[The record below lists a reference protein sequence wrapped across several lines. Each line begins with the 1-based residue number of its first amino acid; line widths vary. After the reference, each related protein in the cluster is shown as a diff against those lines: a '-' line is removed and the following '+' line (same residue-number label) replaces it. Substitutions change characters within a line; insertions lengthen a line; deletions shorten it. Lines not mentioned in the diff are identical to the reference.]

1 MIANQVNVT
10 SKTEIANS
18 NKIVKGEDDM
28 IYDFSEWTHVYSGN
42 SKNSYTEL
50 PDTAN
55 AKVIA
60 IMASNDSTSVVPV
73 NVINLIQGNGVTVL
87 QYPPNSINVFI
98 FSHNNNLGIKIS
110 STYSLPFHIFMKK

>member
-28 IYDFSEWTHVYSGN
+28 IYDFSGWTFVYSGN
-42 SKNSYTEL
+42 TQQSLVTL

-55 AKVIA
+55 AKLLA
-60 IMASNDSTSVVPV
+60 IMVTNSSNSMANFNMG
-73 NVINLIQGNGVTVL
+73 NVITNTSLTFFLSPI
-87 QYPPNSINVFI
+87 SKDVFI
-98 FSHNNNLGIKIS
+98 IGKNTNQGATLISNFSMPYIL
-110 STYSLPFHIFMKK
+110 FMKE

>member
-42 SKNSYTEL
+42 FQTSNIEL

-60 IMASNDSTSVVPV
+60 IMASNNTTSFVRV
-73 NVINLIQGNGVTVL
+73 NVTSLIQGNGVTVL

-98 FSHNNNLGIKIS
+98 FSHNNNLGIKIN
-110 STYSLPFHIFMKK
+110 STNSLHCHIFMKK

>member
-42 SKNSYTEL
+42 FQTSNIEL

-60 IMASNDSTSVVPV
+60 IMASNNTTSFVRV
-73 NVINLIQGNGVTVL
+73 NVTSLIQGNGVTVL

-98 FSHNNNLGIKIS
+98 FSHNNNLGIKING
-110 STYSLPFHIFMKK
+110 TNSLHCHIFMKK

>member
-28 IYDFSEWTHVYSGN
+28 IYDFSEWTHVHSGN
-42 SKNSYTEL
+42 FQTSNIEL

-60 IMASNDSTSVVPV
+60 IMASNNSTSFVPV
-73 NVINLIQGNGVTVL
+73 NVTSLIQGNGLTVL

-98 FSHNNNLGIKIS
+98 FSHNNNLGIKIN
-110 STYSLPFHIFMKK
+110 STNSLHYHIFMKK

>member
-10 SKTEIANS
+10 CKTEIANS

-42 SKNSYTEL
+42 FQTSYIEL

-60 IMASNDSTSVVPV
+60 IMAANNSTSFVPV
-73 NVINLIQGNGVTVL
+73 DVINLIQGNGVTVL

-110 STYSLPFHIFMKK
+110 SNSSLSFHIFIKK

>member
-28 IYDFSEWTHVYSGN
+28 IYDFSEWTNVYSGN
-42 SKNSYTEL
+42 FQTSNIEL

-60 IMASNDSTSVVPV
+60 IMASNNTTSFVRV
-73 NVINLIQGNGVTVL
+73 NVTSLIQGNGVTVL

-98 FSHNNNLGIKIS
+98 FSHNNNLGIKIN
-110 STYSLPFHIFMKK
+110 STNSLHCHIFMKK

>member
-28 IYDFSEWTHVYSGN
+28 IYDFSEWTYVYSGN
-42 SKNSYTEL
+42 FQTSYIEL

-60 IMASNDSTSVVPV
+60 IMASNNSTSFV
-73 NVINLIQGNGVTVL
+73 NVNVLNLIQENGLISL
-87 QYPPNSINVFI
+87 QYPPNSTNVFI
-98 FSHNNNLGIKIS
+98 FSHNSNLGIKLAS
-110 STYSLPFHIFMKK
+110 SNSLGYFVFMKK

>member
-42 SKNSYTEL
+42 FQTSNIEL

-60 IMASNDSTSVVPV
+60 IMASNNTTSFVPV
-73 NVINLIQGNGVTVL
+73 NVTSLIQGNGVTVL

-98 FSHNNNLGIKIS
+98 FSHNNNLGIKIN
-110 STYSLPFHIFMKK
+110 STHSLHCHIFMKK

>member
-18 NKIVKGEDDM
+18 NKIVK
-28 IYDFSEWTHVYSGN
+28 
-42 SKNSYTEL
+42 
-50 PDTAN
+50 
-55 AKVIA
+55 VIA
-60 IMASNDSTSVVPV
+60 IMAANNSTSFVPV
-73 NVINLIQGNGVTVL
+73 DVINLIQGNGVTVL

-110 STYSLPFHIFMKK
+110 SNSSLSFHIFIKK

>member
-42 SKNSYTEL
+42 FQTSYIEL

-60 IMASNDSTSVVPV
+60 IMASNNSTSFV
-73 NVINLIQGNGVTVL
+73 NVNVLNLIQENGVISL
-87 QYPPNSINVFI
+87 QYPPNSTNVFI
-98 FSHNNNLGIKIS
+98 FSHNNNLGIKLAS
-110 STYSLPFHIFMKK
+110 SNPLGYSVFMKK